1 MGLLSSLTSWLPV
14 ASFVSDLWSAD
25 KGASSAAK
33 ANATNVK
40 LARENRDWQ
49 TQMDNTAVQRRVRDI
64 VAAGG
69 NPALAFTNGGAAAT
83 PAVASPTVE
92 PTFRPEWTKG
102 AGAQALLLKAQL
114 ANLNAN
120 TANTA
125 AMARKNAVEAKVT
138 ETFGMEG
145 GRADIQT
152 KWQRSEQERLKKY
165 IMENQMFTSAAE
177 RKRAEE
183 SVEPMIQKLKQ
194 EAEMGRLDMES
205 AQRIAKEFGLSTGP
219 TSTFMRMIIDILRLV
234 KKD

>member
-1 MGLLSSLTSWLPV
+1 MGLFDSLLGGGILGLAGDVVGGLFGSN
-14 ASFVSDLWSAD
+14 
-25 KGASSAAK
+25 SAAK
-33 ANATNVK
+33 ANKANIK

-49 TQMDNTAVQRRVRDI
+49 AQMDNTAVQRRVAD
-64 VAAGG
+64 VKAAGG
-69 NPALAFTNGGAAAT
+69 NPALVFTGGQSAST

-102 AGAQALLLKAQL
+102 STAQATLLKAQL

-138 ETFGMEG
+138 ETYGMEG
-145 GRADIQT
+145 GLADIQT
-152 KWQRSEQERLKKY
+152 KWHKSTQELLRKY
-165 IMENQMFTSAAE
+165 ILENQMHTSAAE
-177 RKRAEE
+177 REKAEK
-183 SVEPMIQKLKQ
+183 SVDPFIQKLRQ
-194 EAEMGRLDMES
+194 EAELGRLDMES

-219 TSTFMRMIIDILRLV
+219 TSTFMRMIIDILRLM